1 MRFSRKL
8 SDVLWEMAEQYLCSL
23 PEQQRN
29 QILKDA
35 EKTSLSAI
43 AELYAFYTSFDLWD
57 STKKP
62 MNQYFCFLI

>member
-35 EKTSLSAI
+35 EKTSLPTI
-43 AELYAFYTSFDLWD
+43 TEQVTSNIN
-57 STKKP
+57 S
-62 MNQYFCFLI
+62 

>member
-35 EKTSLSAI
+35 EKISLPAITEQVTSNSN
-43 AELYAFYTSFDLWD
+43 S
-57 STKKP
+57 
-62 MNQYFCFLI
+62 

>member
-23 PEQQRN
+23 PGQQRN

-35 EKTSLSAI
+35 ENTFLSATT
-43 AELYAFYTSFDLWD
+43 EQVTSNIN
-57 STKKP
+57 S
-62 MNQYFCFLI
+62 